1 MKLGQPRQQF
11 AEIDST
17 NRVALDWGDAPTGA
31 LVWADAQT
39 AGRGR
44 LGRSWQSPAGKG
56 LYFSLVLRPAEPNP
70 ARYAL
75 LAGLGV
81 AAAIERVCDVPIAC
95 KWPNDILCH
104 SKKIGGI
111 LCETR
116 DDRLVIGV
124 GLNVTHTREDLPD
137 RPIFPASSLLLETG
151 KTFPIPDLLESILSA
166 LELTIQRTD
175 WRADYEKRMW
185 GLGEVARCHSVSGG
199 VLGVVDGIEN
209 DGQLRL
215 KTADGPKKVVAGE
228 LEYI

>member
-1 MKLGQPRQQF
+1 MLGQPRQYF

-17 NRVALDWGDAPTGA
+17 NRVALDWADAPNGA
-31 LVWADAQT
+31 LVVADAQT

-56 LYFSLVLRPAEPNP
+56 LYFSLILRPNEPNP
-70 ARYAL
+70 ARFAL

-81 AAAIERVCDVPIAC
+81 ARGIEGVIDAPIQC
-95 KWPNDILCH
+95 KWPNDILCN

-116 DDRLVIGV
+116 EERLIVGV
-124 GLNVTHTREDLPD
+124 GLNVTHAREDLPE

-151 KTFPIPDLLESILSA
+151 NSFSIPTLLGAILSS
-166 LELTIQRTD
+166 LETTFEQTD
-175 WRADYEKRMW
+175 WRVAYENRMW
-185 GLGEVARCHSVSGG
+185 GRGEVARSNGI
-199 VLGVVDGIEN
+199 LGVVDGIES

-215 KTADGPKKVVAGE
+215 KTADGPKLVVAGE